1 MSKLTYEDK
10 INIYQERK
18 QGNTISNLSKKYGVR
33 DDVIKFLIRLIDK
46 HVKK

>member
-18 QGNTISNLSKKYGVR
+18 QGKTVNSLAKKYGIR
-33 DDVIKFLIRLIDK
+33 LDGIKYLVRLIDK
-46 HVKK
+46 HG